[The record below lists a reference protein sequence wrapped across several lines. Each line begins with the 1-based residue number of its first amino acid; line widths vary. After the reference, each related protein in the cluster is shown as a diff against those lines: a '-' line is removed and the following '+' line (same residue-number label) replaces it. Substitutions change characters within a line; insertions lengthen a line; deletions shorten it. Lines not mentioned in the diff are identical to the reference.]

1 MIHVNLR
8 HLHYLIVLTEAGSFS
23 AAASAA
29 HISQS
34 TLTAAIQGLEEQL
47 GGLLID
53 RSQRR
58 VTLLPFGEAVVVRA
72 RHILDQI
79 QELPGL
85 AAIDGPP
92 LTTKLRLGII
102 PSIAPFALPKLLPA
116 LRARYP
122 ELNLK
127 VREGLTQDLLA
138 LIDSGELDAAF
149 IAHIPAQDDYAHAL
163 VAGDPFSLAV
173 PAQHRLA
180 NAREVAVGDLGDE
193 TLLLLGQGHCLREH
207 VLTAVGRGLLPG
219 VEDVRAHSITTLV
232 QLVENGMGVTLL
244 PDIAVKAG
252 AIAGTSLKLIP
263 FEGPRSSRTLVLAW
277 RLRSIRE
284 ADFAALSALLT
295 ELFETRSA
303 A

>member
-1 MIHVNLR
+1 MINVNLR
-8 HLHYLIVLTEAGSFS
+8 HLHYLVVLTEAGSFS
-23 AAASAA
+23 AAATTA

-58 VTLLPFGEAVVVRA
+58 VTLLPFGEAVVARA
-72 RHILDQI
+72 RHIIDQI

-92 LTTKLRLGII
+92 LTTKIRLGII

-122 ELNLK
+122 DLNLK
-127 VREGLTQDLLA
+127 VREGLTQDLLG
-138 LIDSGELDAAF
+138 LIDNGELDAAF
-149 IAHIPAQDDYAHAL
+149 IAHVPSEDDYAHA
-163 VAGDPFSLAV
+163 VIARDPFALAV

-180 NAREVAVGDLGDE
+180 NAREVAVGDLDKE

-207 VLTAVGRGLLPG
+207 VLTAVGRGVMPG
-219 VEDVRAHSITTLV
+219 AEDVRAHSINTLV

-263 FEGPRSSRTLVLAW
+263 FDGPRASRTLVLAW
-277 RLRSIRE
+277 RHRSIRE
-284 ADFAALSALLT
+284 ADFRALAALLV
-295 ELFETRSA
+295 ELFEA
-303 A
+303 